1 MKNIA
6 YIFTLIMLTLFNC
19 SEAGSDI
26 IYMNRLKNDISE
38 TYDINKIDIKLFNG
52 DSIKIILID
61 SKFKNESW
69 ERKQKITNKIEERAI
84 QIKERALQHKEK
96 IPKLRTGE
104 FIFTDETNFSIV
116 KTTTSESFNLFEYT
130 HN

>member
-52 DSIKIILID
+52 DSIKITLID

-69 ERKQKITNKIEERAI
+69 ERKQKIAY
-84 QIKERALQHKEK
+84 QIGERALQLKEK
-96 IPKLRTGE
+96 MPKLRTGE
-104 FIFTDETNFSIV
+104 LIFTDETNFSIV